1 MTTRKNYILEMSE
14 VDPLGVPIYFLVSL
28 GRGTL
33 SDGGR
38 TLQNLESLQQNIE
51 TYIPLF
57 HSFGVSYIPEEI
69 VFQTKDIDVRKG
81 GELLVSVCSEE
92 DVNYKIW
99 DFVDCLSAL
108 NQKIKEETPQ

>member
-51 TYIPLF
+51 TYIP
-57 HSFGVSYIPEEI
+57 PE
-69 VFQTKDIDVRKG
+69 
-81 GELLVSVCSEE
+81 
-92 DVNYKIW
+92 
-99 DFVDCLSAL
+99 
-108 NQKIKEETPQ
+108 